1 MMYVRMLEKFQHMT
15 NRTVTM
21 ET

>member
-1 MMYVRMLEKFQHMT
+1 MLEKFQQMT

>member
-1 MMYVRMLEKFQHMT
+1 MLEKFQHMT